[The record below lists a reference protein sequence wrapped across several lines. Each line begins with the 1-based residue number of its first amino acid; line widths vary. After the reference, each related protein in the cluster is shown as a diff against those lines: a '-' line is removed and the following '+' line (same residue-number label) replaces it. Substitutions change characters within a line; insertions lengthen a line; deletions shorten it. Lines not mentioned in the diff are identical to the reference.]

1 MKKKH
6 GKKQKS
12 SLKKEIVRHVKED
25 EKDFKKEIARDKSLL
40 KRIDKPKHH
49 SKHKDPKKH
58 HSSPSK
64 KAKRNKVERVMHEYK
79 EGKLHS
85 GSKHGPEVTNPK
97 QAIAIAMSESRRL
110 GKTHK
115 KKKK

>member
-6 GKKQKS
+6 GKKHSPSKS
-12 SLKKEIVRHVKED
+12 SLKKEIVSHVKED
-25 EKDFKKEIARDKSLL
+25 VQGFKKEIARDKSLL
-40 KRIDKPKHH
+40 KRVDKPKKHH
-49 SKHKDPKKH
+49 SKHKDPK
-58 HSSPSK
+58 SPSK
-64 KAKRNKVERVMHEYK
+64 KAKQNKIERVMHEYK

-110 GKTHK
+110 GKKHK
-115 KKKK
+115 KRK